1 LKKLSLV
8 ASLAG
13 SLFLNPLSVNA
24 GLLTLYDIDFESPTH
39 SVGSAPSIGADIDQV
54 SRIIFGS
61 PTVESTTSTDQF
73 LQFNANSSTY
83 EQIQLNMGQGY
94 DNYQIN
100 FDFLSSNL
108 SGSDYAFTL
117 LADTPIVRNFSFSG
131 TTGVRYWAPFVQS
144 INGGNFA
151 DNTNYHVSID
161 YDLLVGSVSVWLN
174 DGLLGTRSFT
184 TSGDDI
190 ESFRFSL
197 SPAMGGAGSDP
208 SISVNLDN
216 ILVTTRTASVPEPN
230 TLLLLSVGLIGMASL
245 RKLTGQ
251 DKNHTY

>member
-1 LKKLSLV
+1 LKKLSLI
-8 ASLAG
+8 ASLAA

-24 GLLTLYDIDFESPTH
+24 DLLTLYDIDFESPTYTA
-39 SVGSAPSIGADIDQV
+39 GSAPSIGTDIDQV
-54 SRIIFGS
+54 SGIVFGM
-61 PTVESTTSTDQF
+61 PTVESTASAGQF

-83 EQIQLNMGQGY
+83 EQIRLNMGQDY
-94 DNYQIN
+94 DNYQIS
-100 FDFLSSNL
+100 FDFMSSNL

-117 LADTPIVRNFSFSG
+117 LADTPTVRIFSFIG
-131 TTGVRYWAPFVQS
+131 TTGVRYWAPFVQP

-151 DNTNYHVSID
+151 DNTSYHVSID

-174 DGLLGTRSFT
+174 DGLLGTRSFD

-197 SPAMGGAGSDP
+197 SPAMGGAGLDP

-216 ILVTTRTASVPEPN
+216 ILVTTRTASVPEPS
-230 TLLLLSVGLIGMASL
+230 TFLLLSMGLIGVVSV
-245 RKLTGQ
+245 RKFTGSKCCAQ
-251 DKNHTY
+251 A